1 MSQGPFSSAPTPTP
15 SPSGTNGLGI
25 AGLVT
30 SILGILTCG
39 VLSPISLL
47 LSLFG
52 LTKKPK
58 GMAIAGTVISLIGV
72 ILLAT
77 VGYTVVKGLLLARDV
92 GVPMAATTF
101 KVMEAKLKIESDRDA
116 NKALPDDAQ
125 GNALI
130 AGVKDG
136 WEHPFQYKR
145 IDDTHYE
152 IRSAGP
158 DGQFNTA
165 DDMKDEGTG
174 ITITPSGGAGAG
186 SGGTDAPEEEGEM
199 DEAEENE

>member
-1 MSQGPFSSAPTPTP
+1 
-15 SPSGTNGLGI
+15 
-25 AGLVT
+25 
-30 SILGILTCG
+30 
-39 VLSPISLL
+39 
-47 LSLFG
+47 
-52 LTKKPK
+52 
-58 GMAIAGTVISLIGV
+58 MAIAGTVISLIGV

-116 NKALPDDAQ
+116 NKALPGRRPGQCLDC
-125 GNALI
+125 
-130 AGVKDG
+130 GVKDG

-158 DGQFNTA
+158 DGSSITA
-165 DDMKDEGTG
+165 T
-174 ITITPSGGAGAG
+174 T
-186 SGGTDAPEEEGEM
+186 
-199 DEAEENE
+199 